1 MIEVSASLPRGPVF
15 LAGETI
21 QCDIH
26 FTNIGSRSENE
37 PDVSSLAWASVQI
50 ICQCTVS
57 ESRVILPR
65 AQNLSTEDA
74 STTGCDTSFV
84 PTKGERGLTVLS
96 TKPKILFCD
105 LRLPRGDSRSFTF
118 QDAIPTDAPP
128 SFRGQAVKYSY
139 KVIIGT
145 QRLENVTKMLRI
157 PFRVMVMYGLNDIS
171 VYNESEEYAPSNPFL
186 NNQQKE
192 NSVLDIA
199 LQVLSTITARKA
211 PHSYNITNARGR
223 VAKFLLFKQ
232 AYKLGEDIM
241 GIFDF
246 SDGTVPCVQY
256 SVTLQS
262 EEQIAEECR
271 RKPSQGTAI
280 TSYVKHQEMCLHTLR
295 TNISIPLPLT
305 ASPGFITDIVCLRWR
320 LHFEFVTSC
329 DPVEEVETSKTDEG
343 SMWRG
348 PPTMNVETMVW
359 DMPIKVFP
367 TNPLHASSVT
377 LMKTSSTI
385 RV

>member
-105 LRLPRGDSRSFTF
+105 LRLSRGDSKSFTF

-157 PFRVMVMYGLNDIS
+157 PFRVMVLYGLNDIS

-199 LQVLSTITARKA
+199 LQVLSTVTARKA

-329 DPVEEVETSKTDEG
+329 DPVEEVEMSKSDEG

>member
-21 QCDIH
+21 QCEIY

-57 ESRVILPR
+57 ESRILLPR

-105 LRLPRGDSRSFTF
+105 LRLQRGESKSFTF

-157 PFRVMVMYGLNDIS
+157 PFRVMVLYGLNDIS

-199 LQVLSTITARKA
+199 LQVLSTVTARKA

-232 AYKLGEDIM
+232 AYKLGEDIV

-295 TNISIPLPLT
+295 TNITIPLPLT

-329 DPVEEVETSKTDEG
+329 DPVEEVEMAKTDDG
-343 SMWRG
+343 STWRG

-377 LMKTSSTI
+377 LMKTGSTI